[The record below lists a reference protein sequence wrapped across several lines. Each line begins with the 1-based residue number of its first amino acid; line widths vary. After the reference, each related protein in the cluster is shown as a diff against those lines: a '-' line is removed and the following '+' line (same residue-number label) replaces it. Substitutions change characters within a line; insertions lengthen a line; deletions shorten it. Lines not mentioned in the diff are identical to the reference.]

1 MLGPWG
7 VVAMANYDS
16 VVGDPDQ
23 KEQRR
28 QKLLRF
34 LAGEAI
40 ATLVLLGA
48 IASASRD
55 GLPRIPRGC

>member
-1 MLGPWG
+1 MEFADQTRT
-7 VVAMANYDS
+7 VR
-16 VVGDPDQ
+16 Q